1 MNYMGNQD
9 SKLRYKVRLNGV
21 WLKSLKPFLSEPD
34 EQTCSQ
40 PVDIAFIMDASG
52 SIGHDDFDRE
62 KRFVQ
67 AVAKS
72 FGVSKEGSHVGVIT
86 YSDAAAMNIK
96 FGQHEDLASFVRDL
110 KSLPYSRGRTRIDL
124 ALQLASEELFTRRN
138 GMRPKVPKI
147 AVVITDGE
155 QTKVEG
161 MIPLRKAASRLH
173 EKGIQV
179 ISLGIGSAVN
189 VGELFAMVQREEDVF
204 QAEKFDTLIKQVKGL
219 SETACKASGKYIYLY
234 LIYRK
239 VG

>member
-1 MNYMGNQD
+1 
-9 SKLRYKVRLNGV
+9 
-21 WLKSLKPFLSEPD
+21 
-34 EQTCSQ
+34 
-40 PVDIAFIMDASG
+40 
-52 SIGHDDFDRE
+52 
-62 KRFVQ
+62 
-67 AVAKS
+67 
-72 FGVSKEGSHVGVIT
+72 
-86 YSDAAAMNIK
+86 
-96 FGQHEDLASFVRDL
+96 
-110 KSLPYSRGRTRIDL
+110 
-124 ALQLASEELFTRRN
+124 
-138 GMRPKVPKI
+138 MRPKVPKI
-147 AVVITDGE
+147 TVVITDGE